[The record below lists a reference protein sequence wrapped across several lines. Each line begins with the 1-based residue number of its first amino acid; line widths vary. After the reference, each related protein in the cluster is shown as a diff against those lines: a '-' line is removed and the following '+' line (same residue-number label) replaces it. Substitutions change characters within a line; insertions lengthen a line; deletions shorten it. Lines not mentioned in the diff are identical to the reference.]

1 VNAPAAFV
9 AGWPVSH
16 SRSPLIHRYW
26 LNRYGIV
33 GDYRP
38 EAVPPDGFA
47 EFAASIASK
56 GYVGGNVTI
65 PHKEAAFR
73 ACNVTTPAARSLGA
87 VNTLWIQY
95 GTLHGDNTDVFGFT
109 ANLDETAPDWRAART
124 ALVLGAGGAARGVVR
139 ALLDAAISA
148 VTVLNRTPERARDL
162 ALAAGQG
169 VRGGGLDDLD
179 EALGA
184 ADIVVNATPAGMDG
198 AAGFTVD
205 WSRARRG
212 AIAVDIV
219 YVPLMTP
226 FLAGAATAGLR
237 IVDGLGMLLHQA
249 APGFERWFGRRPE
262 VDGELRRAVLADLGA

>member
-1 VNAPAAFV
+1 VKVPAAFV

-16 SRSPLIHRYW
+16 SRSPLIHRFW
-26 LNRYGIV
+26 LKRYDIA

-38 EAVPPDGFA
+38 EAVPPHGFA

-56 GYVGGNVTI
+56 GYIGGNVTI

-73 ACNVTTPAARSLGA
+73 ACDATTPVARSLGA
-87 VNTLWIQY
+87 VNTLWLQD
-95 GTLHGDNTDVFGFT
+95 GTLYGDNTDVFGFT

-139 ALLDAAISA
+139 ALLDAGVDS

-169 VRGGGLDDLD
+169 ARGGGLDELD
-179 EALGA
+179 GAFGA
-184 ADIVVNATPAGMDG
+184 AGIVVNATPAGMDG
-198 AAGFTVD
+198 AAGFTMD
-205 WSRARRG
+205 WSCARRD

-219 YVPLMTP
+219 YVPIMTP
-226 FLAGAATAGLR
+226 FLAGAAAAGLR

-249 APGFERWFGRRPE
+249 APGFERWFGRRPA
-262 VDGELRRAVLADLGA
+262 VDAELRRAVLADLGE